1 MPSTIRPASVDDL
14 PRVRVLL
21 AQLGYDL
28 EETELGRRYRAVV
41 NAPDHALLVAAQNGA
56 VLGLMHLYVRPALDK
71 PPEVVVQALVVEQT
85 ARGTGLGGR
94 LMQSAER
101 WAASH
106 GFASVA
112 LTSHIARSDA
122 LAFYQRLGYRIEAT
136 SHLMRKTLAS

>member
-41 NAPDHALLVAAQNGA
+41 NVPDHTLLVAAQNGA